1 MGLYLVLSS
10 VARFAIEFTRNHE
23 QALQMGLSLT
33 QWISIAVALAGVALL
48 VRSSA
53 PGVVQAFMPDR
64 KQA

>member
-1 MGLYLVLSS
+1 LLSS

-33 QWISIAVALAGVALL
+33 QWIAIGTALAGVALL

-53 PGVVQAFMPDR
+53 PAKVNRPVTA
-64 KQA
+64 